1 MIEAEAMLRAGQVQP
16 AEDLVNRML
25 SSPSLNPLL
34 ATEGTLSDSTASTTG
49 EAFGEFDPVDFG
61 DAFEPQE
68 DLPKMARARAAGLW
82 LQGQR
87 QGTLRRYFRNDGVN
101 LYPEREGNAMSLPVV
116 QQEVQNNPNIS
127 QACPEGNVPGQG

>member
-1 MIEAEAMLRAGQVQP
+1 MIEAEAMLRAGQVQA

-34 ATEGTLSDSTASTTG
+34 MTEPSLSSAATTG
-49 EAFGEFDPVDFG
+49 ETFGEFDPVDFG

-101 LYPEREGNAMSLPVV
+101 LYPERDGNAMSLPVV
-116 QQEVQNNPNIS
+116 SQEVQNNPNIS
-127 QACPEGNVPGQG
+127 QACPGGNVPGQG